1 MANVALFTNAPG
13 VPAYAELDFAGKTKV
28 YLGVQVYQTTAQNTA
43 ESGFDATPL
52 ELDGDSGSPSI
63 LTVETDG
70 TVIGEN
76 DFTTAAGAFTLNAWN
91 TLEIVFEPDASPTS
105 VCVNGAVGS
114 DTSSIAA
121 GAKVVDVLVGH
132 QSNFFAGGFYIG
144 HVWIGT
150 DTGQHDIL
158 EEDWSSGNF
167 SNWTSHT
174 GACSVIASPVTNPPA
189 FSSGFSPA
197 PPVETGR
204 VLIAFDDGP
213 LVAAPTWTAIDQG
226 GAFPQSFVSGYD
238 ITSGRQT
245 LLAQTDTGS
254 ATVYIND
261 HVSALFD
268 PRNASSPYFG
278 KLDGRQILLQ
288 LYDPIAAA
296 WESQF
301 RGFIDNVSYDIDATA
316 SDENGDPINA
326 SIQLECVDIFD
337 FLAGFGLTP
346 GLAGVIPT
354 PGGMEDGVYYAQTT
368 GTNDDRIIE
377 ILADVGIDS
386 TRSVI
391 FSGNN
396 TVQEVKYD
404 PDESALTALRDAA
417 DAEIPFIANLY
428 VDRFGRVVFHGRYG
442 RFDPIGLAADT
453 DAARWDFHYWKLG
466 DGKAVAADAT
476 RTQIRVLSY
485 ARGRS
490 EVINVSVSY
499 PANMPVSQM
508 PNQVFSSTASIAEYG
523 QHAAPP
529 MSDLLVASAVFDST
543 GRYAETLKYAELL
556 VKNQKDPRES
566 ITAIQLKSIS
576 PQTARA
582 ANVWQALTLS
592 DVSDMVNV
600 KVGYPDG
607 TGFTGSSTA
616 DDYFIEGRQMTV
628 RPANAS
634 YDYVELDLN
643 LSPYVW
649 SADTHSVFPP
659 RT

>member
-1 MANVALFTNAPG
+1 
-13 VPAYAELDFAGKTKV
+13 
-28 YLGVQVYQTTAQNTA
+28 
-43 ESGFDATPL
+43 
-52 ELDGDSGSPSI
+52 
-63 LTVETDG
+63 
-70 TVIGEN
+70 
-76 DFTTAAGAFTLNAWN
+76 
-91 TLEIVFEPDASPTS
+91 
-105 VCVNGAVGS
+105 
-114 DTSSIAA
+114 
-121 GAKVVDVLVGH
+121 
-132 QSNFFAGGFYIG
+132 
-144 HVWIGT
+144 
-150 DTGQHDIL
+150 
-158 EEDWSSGNF
+158 
-167 SNWTSHT
+167 
-174 GACSVIASPVTNPPA
+174 
-189 FSSGFSPA
+189 
-197 PPVETGR
+197 
-204 VLIAFDDGP
+204 
-213 LVAAPTWTAIDQG
+213 
-226 GAFPQSFVSGYD
+226 VSGYD

-346 GLAGVIPT
+346 GLAGVLPT

-453 DAARWDFHYWKLG
+453 DAARWDFHYWQLG